1 MKGILNRIAGLA
13 LLITACQQVELPV
26 EQEHVSGP
34 EFTAQAETF
43 SAQTKTTMDG
53 NTVVWNSGDQIAI
66 FQGLSTADKYQ
77 VKENGIG
84 RTSAT
89 FEIIAKGN
97 GSNATDLPANV
108 AIYPYESRLICRPV
122 TTENGTVTSY
132 QIDGVTIP
140 PTQTYTTGSFADES
154 FPMAAITTAPDD
166 HTLNFKNLCGVL
178 KLQLKGTAKVK
189 SIELKGNDNEP
200 LSGEATVTIYPGEA
214 TPIVAMSS
222 DASQTVILDC
232 GEGVQLSEEA
242 ATDFLITI
250 PPTGFNKG
258 FSVIITDTDGGG
270 TELNTSKPNAVK
282 RSYVHTMPEVDIEME
297 KHFVAE
303 CILTKDD
310 FVNGTYSGD
319 QLTTAQKNRIRT
331 ELISARAGDVCSISL
346 SEGWTGYIGIQN
358 SPSYTVA
365 TTWINSVEY
374 EFGYDCNFIVVLRKD
389 DNSNISPADYDS
401 EVRFIKYS
409 QYPDA
414 VKDYFWEEIELTK
427 ATVMSYMDEPCL
439 VFPMVTDIHYM
450 NSSERPTSINN
461 CANNIKELSRHIN
474 FDFIACLGD
483 IVEGNTTQ
491 DVTSSHVAHVLSQ
504 FEKIGVPYYPCIG
517 NHDDNRYKATFTH
530 SQLYSNYLPLTK
542 DVVFDGSETMCNTNF
557 YKDFDELGLR
567 CIFLNANNNGAYG
580 YSAETCDWF
589 EQVVAD
595 SRHQFIVFT
604 HISPVAEQNYG
615 QKYGIDSGSKR
626 ISTICET
633 SEKFIIMFSGHNHYD
648 ASFTDPF
655 LSVTVNC
662 QKFENEN
669 GDPALWAEGAV
680 KPSRTVGDATEDC
693 FDVVVIR
700 PGSKKINK
708 VRFGAGNDEEYTWGK
723 DITQTH
729 HVNSPYDFSGKKAF
743 FFGDSITYG
752 YIKNADGTASR
763 AAKGGYPGFFSE
775 AVGLTHTNY
784 GVSGSLFGTYN
795 DLGRIGDKIKSRS
808 LDCDFIF
815 VAGGI
820 NDWQC
825 GVSLSD
831 FREAVEEVCSYIDSN
846 FDGEVIFI
854 TPINHS
860 GRKPLVEPVAQVQEY
875 REIITETALSHDFS
889 VVQGGLFGFPTTDS
903 PEAEKTLMFCD
914 NLHPTEYGYE
924 YYANCLIEVLG
935 EKRRRNSTVYRAPLF
950 TKSKL
955 HFEY

>member
-1 MKGILNRIAGLA
+1 MKDILIRIVA
-13 LLITACQQVELPV
+13 LIFLIASCQQVELPV
-26 EQEHVSGP
+26 DEERMSEP
-34 EFTAQAETF
+34 EFTAQVEAFDT
-43 SAQTKTTMDG
+43 QTKTGLDG
-53 NTVVWNSGDQIAI
+53 NTIIWSSGDQLAI
-66 FQGLSTADKYQ
+66 FKGSSAADKYQ
-77 VKENGIG
+77 VREDCAGKTYG
-84 RTSAT
+84 T
-89 FEIIAKGN
+89 FEIVAKGGDGQSTKEFQTNIAVYPYEPDLICTPGITGN
-97 GSNATDLPANV
+97 GSM
-108 AIYPYESRLICRPV
+108 
-122 TTENGTVTSY
+122 TSY
-132 QIDGVTIP
+132 QISGVTIP
-140 PTQTYTTGSFADES
+140 STQTYTAGSFADDS
-154 FPMAAITTAPDD
+154 FPMAALTTGLND
-166 HTLNFKNLCGVL
+166 HNLSFNNLCGAL
-178 KLQLKGTAKVK
+178 ELQLKGSAKVK
-189 SIELKGNDNEP
+189 AIELRGNDNER
-200 LSGEATVTIYPGEA
+200 LAGEATVTVYTDGSKPAI
-214 TPIVAMSS
+214 TM
-222 DASQTVILDC
+222 ASNASTTVTLDC
-232 GEGVQLSEEA
+232 GNGVQLNEDT
-242 ATDFLITI
+242 ATSFHITI

-258 FSVIITDTDGGG
+258 FSVIITDSDGGG

-365 TTWINSVEY
+365 TTWVNSVEY
-374 EFGYDCNFIVVLRKD
+374 EFAYDCNFIVVLRKD

-414 VKDYFWEEIELTK
+414 VRDYFWEEIELTK

-450 NSSERPTSINN
+450 NSSELPTSINN

-615 QKYGIDSGSKR
+615 QKYGTDSGSKR

-680 KPSRTVGDATEDC
+680 KPSRAVRDATEDC

-700 PGSKKINK
+700 PGSKKINR
-708 VRFGAGNDEEYTWGK
+708 VRFGAGDDEEYTWGK

-729 HVNSPYDFSGKKAF
+729 YVNPPYDFSGKKAY

-752 YIKNADGTASR
+752 YTKNAEGTAIR
-763 AAKGGYPGFFSE
+763 ASNGGYPGVFSE
-775 AVGLTHTNY
+775 SVGLAHSNY
-784 GVSGSLFGTYN
+784 AVSGSLFGTYN
-795 DLGRIGDKIKSRS
+795 NLGRIGDKIQSKA
-808 LDCDFIF
+808 LNCDFLF

-831 FREAVEEVCSYIDSN
+831 FRQAVEEVCSYIDTN
-846 FDGEVIFI
+846 FNGEVIFI

-860 GRKPLVEPVAQVQEY
+860 GRVPIVEPVAEVQEY
-875 REIITETALSHDFS
+875 REIITEIALSYNFS
-889 VVQGGLFGFPTTDS
+889 VVQGGLFDFPTTDS
-903 PEAEKTLMFCD
+903 PEAEKALMFCD

-924 YYANCLIEVLG
+924 FYANCLVDALG
-935 EKRRRNSTVYRAPLF
+935 N
-950 TKSKL
+950 
-955 HFEY
+955 

>member
-1 MKGILNRIAGLA
+1 MRGILNRIAGLA

-34 EFTAQAETF
+34 EFTTQVEAFDAP
-43 SAQTKTTMDG
+43 TKTAMDG
-53 NTVVWNSGDQIAI
+53 NTVVWNAGDQIAI

-250 PPTGFNKG
+250 PPTAFEKG
-258 FSVIITDTDGGG
+258 FTAVVTSTDGGADII
-270 TELNTSKPNAVK
+270 TTSKSNTVQ
-282 RSYVHTMPEVDIEME
+282 RSYIHTMPECTIETTTAKDKSISILSIGNSFSADAMTYLWDMLRQVGYDEVYLGYLYIGSCSLE
-297 KHFVAE
+297 KHSNNFQTNSSSYTYYTNLSGTWDNVTSYAPIRALE
-303 CILTKDD
+303 DEDWDYIAMQQNSGNSGLPSSYEPHLSTLISIVKEYCPYSELIWHMTWAYQANSTHRD
-310 FVNGTYSGD
+310 FVNYDND
-319 QLTTAQKNRIRT
+319 QMTMYNGI
-331 ELISARAGDVCSISL
+331 ISAVQNVILKNGEFKKVIPNGTSVQNLRTSYMGDNLTRDGYHLSYDNGRFLAAMTFAKALTGCNLNDITYRPSSYSYSEKEIAAIIESANCACANPYEVTVSSYTSDNGDRDYASAALTDIISWEGYDVEMYVQL
-346 SEGWTGYIGIQN
+346 EIPFSEHAFYNSTDAQYISTLITKDNSDRTNLPQYIATPIYDRTDLPEGTMIVQRSGQQYRPEGWI
-358 SPSYTVA
+358 A
-365 TTWINSVEY
+365 LE
-374 EFGYDCNFIVVLRKD
+374 
-389 DNSNISPADYDS
+389 
-401 EVRFIKYS
+401 
-409 QYPDA
+409 QY
-414 VKDYFWEEIELTK
+414 
-427 ATVMSYMDEPCL
+427 
-439 VFPMVTDIHYM
+439 
-450 NSSERPTSINN
+450 N
-461 CANNIKELSRHIN
+461 
-474 FDFIACLGD
+474 
-483 IVEGNTTQ
+483 
-491 DVTSSHVAHVLSQ
+491 
-504 FEKIGVPYYPCIG
+504 
-517 NHDDNRYKATFTH
+517 
-530 SQLYSNYLPLTK
+530 
-542 DVVFDGSETMCNTNF
+542 
-557 YKDFDELGLR
+557 
-567 CIFLNANNNGAYG
+567 
-580 YSAETCDWF
+580 
-589 EQVVAD
+589 
-595 SRHQFIVFT
+595 
-604 HISPVAEQNYG
+604 
-615 QKYGIDSGSKR
+615 SGSKR
-626 ISTICET
+626 PG
-633 SEKFIIMFSGHNHYD
+633 EKTKNI
-648 ASFTDPF
+648 
-655 LSVTVNC
+655 
-662 QKFENEN
+662 
-669 GDPALWAEGAV
+669 
-680 KPSRTVGDATEDC
+680 
-693 FDVVVIR
+693 VVVDDSWWGDWNYRAFNI
-700 PGSKKINK
+700 SKANK
-708 VRFGAGNDEEYTWGK
+708 PDLTSADIEDVKSGFGIFIPK
-723 DITQTH
+723 SKVH

-831 FREAVEEVCSYIDSN
+831 FRQAVEEVCSYIDAN

-875 REIITETALSHDFS
+875 REIITEIALSHDFS
-889 VVQGGLFGFPTTDS
+889 VVQGGLFGFPTPDS